1 MFVFDVDIVD
11 TVNVRNFVG
20 RSFREAGSGSL
31 QRCPS
36 NLQAARSNK
45 RSKTTGR
52 SGTDRVNRYY
62 RGN

>member
-31 QRCPS
+31 
-36 NLQAARSNK
+36 
-45 RSKTTGR
+45 
-52 SGTDRVNRYY
+52 
-62 RGN
+62 